1 MLCGCGSWKKL
12 QVGED
17 DEQDE
22 EGERLFDHLGH
33 GGRSRAAGQWV
44 MEEKDWSGQCSGGIL
59 KKHQG

>member
-1 MLCGCGSWKKL
+1 MLCGCGSWKNL

-33 GGRSRAAGQWV
+33 GGRSRAAGQ
-44 MEEKDWSGQCSGGIL
+44 
-59 KKHQG
+59 